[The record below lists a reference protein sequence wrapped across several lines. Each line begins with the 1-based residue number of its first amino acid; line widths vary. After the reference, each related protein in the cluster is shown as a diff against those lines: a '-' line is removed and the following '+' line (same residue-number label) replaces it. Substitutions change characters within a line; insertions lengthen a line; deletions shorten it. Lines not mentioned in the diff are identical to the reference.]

1 MTCIDA
7 HIELAPRVCAE
18 VCVHPGAGLRASLQP
33 CASAVSL
40 GMVTALRGASLRM
53 VGGDMRVRLV
63 PVCKGNIAG
72 PYLEIAPSILW
83 LADWAVN
90 DVYSNTDWIVQ

>member
-7 HIELAPRVCAE
+7 HIDLTPSVCAE

-40 GMVTALRGASLRM
+40 GVVTALRGASLRM

-63 PVCKGNIAG
+63 PVCKPSIAG
-72 PYLEIAPSILW
+72 PYLEIAPNILW

>member
-1 MTCIDA
+1 
-7 HIELAPRVCAE
+7 
-18 VCVHPGAGLRASLQP
+18 
-33 CASAVSL
+33 
-40 GMVTALRGASLRM
+40 MVAALRGVSLRM
-53 VGGDMRVRLV
+53 VGGDMRVRLI
-63 PVCKGNIAG
+63 PVCKGSIAG